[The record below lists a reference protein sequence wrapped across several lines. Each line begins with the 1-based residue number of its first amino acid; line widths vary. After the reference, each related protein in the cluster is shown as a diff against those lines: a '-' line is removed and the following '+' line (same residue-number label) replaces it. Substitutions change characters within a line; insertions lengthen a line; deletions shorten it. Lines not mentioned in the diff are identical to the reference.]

1 MWLLQLIPDA
11 WLAWAVNATLIVGA
25 VSMVLGV
32 FTGILPVLRSY
43 SPALKIIGFILLLVG
58 AYLNGGLGVELE
70 YRERIAAMQEKI
82 NIAEGKSQQENVR
95 IVEKIVTET
104 KIIKQDT
111 QETQYLIEQMKDKIN
126 LGCELSPEAITLYNE
141 SITGRIE

>member
-1 MWLLQLIPDA
+1 MWILNFIPDSWIA
-11 WLAWAVNATLIVGA
+11 FAVLMILVGGA
-25 VSMVLGV
+25 VAYFAGHLFKRLPFVTQYALPLRILGSV
-32 FTGILPVLRSY
+32 
-43 SPALKIIGFILLLVG
+43 LLLSG

-82 NIAEGKSQQENVR
+82 NIAEEKSQQENVR

-126 LGCELSPEAITLYNE
+126 LGCELSPEAIDLYNE